1 MKTKVVHLTFK
12 EPYEGQTNL
21 YFSSL
26 KAIYDVVPQEAVGI
40 RYKSLTNAI
49 RGKERYENKKVI
61 IRIGELIRKANSKTK
76 DEQRLNLSF

>member
-1 MKTKVVHLTFK
+1 M
-12 EPYEGQTNL
+12 NDL

-61 IRIGELIRKANSKTK
+61 IRIGELVRKSNCRTK
-76 DEQRLNLSF
+76 QE

>member
-1 MKTKVVHLTFK
+1 M
-12 EPYEGQTNL
+12 NDL

-49 RGKERYENKKVI
+49 RGKGLYENKKVI
-61 IRIGELIRKANSKTK
+61 IRIGKLVRKSNCRTNQ
-76 DEQRLNLSF
+76 E